1 MSAVGSLEA
10 TGQILRWRRIGL
22 CLLLGAGPVFAAD
35 SAEQA
40 KGLLDAMFKA
50 SKSLNYQGIFV
61 YARGAQ
67 VESMRIVHRVK
78 GEDEAERLLSLN
90 GPPREVIRN
99 NQTVTCIFPENKSV
113 VEKPRARR
121 FFPETL
127 PHPIDKLPEFYAL
140 ELAQDDRVAGRD
152 AWRVTVKPRDKYR
165 FGYQFSIDRDT
176 HLLLKSAVL
185 SAQGEPLE
193 QVMFTS
199 LDVNAEIAD
208 AALQATLTG
217 EGFERNTSQAQADLP
232 EHANGKWAVGW
243 LPPGF
248 ALLEHQLNTIPSKRQ
263 PVHHMS
269 FSDGL
274 AAVSVFIEK
283 AEAAPDRVDG
293 YSSMGA
299 VSAFSTLY
307 KAGEEDYQVTA
318 VGEVPRA
325 TVHSVAM
332 SVKRAP

>member
-1 MSAVGSLEA
+1 MWARLPRLALSVG
-10 TGQILRWRRIGL
+10 
-22 CLLLGAGPVFAAD
+22 LLFAAGSALAAD
-35 SAEQA
+35 AAEQA
-40 KGLLDAMFKA
+40 KGLLDRMFSA
-50 SKSLNYQGIFV
+50 AKSLNYQGIFV
-61 YARGAQ
+61 YTRGAH
-67 VESMRIVHRVK
+67 VESMQIVHRGK
-78 GEDEAERLLSLN
+78 PDGDAERLFSLS
-90 GPPREVIRN
+90 GPPREIIRN
-99 NQTVTCIFPENKSV
+99 NQTVTCIFPENRSV

-127 PHPIDKLPEFYAL
+127 PHPVDKLPDFYTL
-140 ELAQDDRVAGRD
+140 GVSQDDRVAGRD
-152 AWRVTVKPRDKYR
+152 AWRVTVKPKDKHR
-165 FGYQFSIDRDT
+165 FGYQFSIDRDS

-185 SAQGEPLE
+185 TAQDEPLE

-199 LDVNAEIAD
+199 LDLKTEITD
-208 AALQATLTG
+208 ALLQPTLTG
-217 EGFERNTSQAQADLP
+217 EGFERNTSKAEP
-232 EHANGKWAVGW
+232 EPHEHESDKWAVDW

-248 ALLEHQLNTIPSKRQ
+248 AMLEHQLNTIPSKRQ

-274 AAVSVFIEK
+274 AAVSVFIER
-283 AEAAPDRVDG
+283 AESPAERVLG

-307 KAGEEDYQVTA
+307 KTGDHEFQVTA

-325 TVHSVAM
+325 TLHSVAM

>member
-1 MSAVGSLEA
+1 MWARAPRLVL
-10 TGQILRWRRIGL
+10 GL
-22 CLLLGAGPVFAAD
+22 GLLLAGGTALAAD
-35 SAEQA
+35 AAEQA
-40 KGLLDAMFKA
+40 KGLLGKMFNA
-50 SKSLNYQGIFV
+50 AKSLNYQGIFV
-61 YARGAQ
+61 YTRGAK
-67 VESMRIVHRVK
+67 VESMRIVHR
-78 GEDEAERLLSLN
+78 GNADGDAERLFSLS
-90 GPPREVIRN
+90 GPPREIIRN
-99 NQTVTCIFPENKSV
+99 NQTVTCIFPENRSV

-127 PHPIDKLPEFYAL
+127 PHPVDKLPEFYTL
-140 ELAQDDRVAGRD
+140 EVSQDDRVAGRE
-152 AWRVTVKPRDKYR
+152 AWQVTVKPRDKFR
-165 FGYQFSIDRDT
+165 FGYQFSIDRDS

-185 SAQGEPLE
+185 TAQGEPLE

-199 LDVNAEIAD
+199 LDLNSEIGD
-208 AALQATLTG
+208 ALLQPTLTG
-217 EGFERNTSQAQADLP
+217 EGYERNTSKVGP
-232 EHANGKWAVGW
+232 EQTEHESGKWAVAW

-248 ALLEHQLNTIPSKRQ
+248 AMLEHQLNTIPSKRQ

-274 AAVSVFIEK
+274 AALSVFIEK
-283 AEAAPDRVDG
+283 AEAPPADRVLG

-307 KAGEEDYQVTA
+307 KTEDNEFQVTA